1 MASRFWLVFVALVPV
16 AGCASEPEP
25 DIVGICQP
33 AIELQ
38 LPPWGHRV
46 SGVSFEYVDFQDGG
60 QQMTGAVD
68 AADGTYVFECGTN
81 ARMQR
86 TNLRVWQASVR

>member
-1 MASRFWLVFVALVPV
+1 MASRFWLVVVALVPT

-38 LPPWGHRV
+38 LPPGEV
-46 SGVSFEYVDFQDGG
+46 EYQLSSYEYVDFQDGG

-68 AADGTYVFECGTN
+68 AAGGTYVFECGTN

-86 TNLRVWQASVR
+86 TNLKVWQASRN